1 MTNRREE
8 VLRPFVEQADYM
20 NERVSTGIEMNRKGW
35 AELSFVDGDGQPVK
49 GVTVEVRQTTHDF
62 RTGANLFMLDE
73 LEIDEKNA
81 EYKRLF
87 ADAFNMATLPFYW
100 RDLEPEQG
108 KPRYAK
114 DSPRVYRRPA
124 PDLCLE
130 YCEKH
135 GIEPKAHCLVYDNFA
150 PEWAKKDVRSM
161 KRLYIK
167 RFKELSERYA
177 DRIPSW
183 EVINETIWAF
193 SDTRS
198 EFMFAD
204 DYLEW
209 SFDNVAKYFP
219 ENHLILNEYGMFGGQ
234 PATTRAPYYMLIDRL
249 IREGKRVDSIGFQ
262 FHRFVTEE
270 NEAPSA
276 QKDFNPMQT
285 FRLLDLYARF
295 GRPMQI
301 TEVTFPAYRW
311 TEEDEDIQ
319 AEMLKNMYSMWFSQ
333 TQMEAIIYW
342 NLVDGYA
349 FNAEPGDFSCGENKL
364 AGGLMHFDITPKPA
378 LKVLRDLFTKQWR
391 TNETLTVG
399 ECGCA
404 AFKGFY
410 GEYDAEVIANGRT
423 THHAIHLSKTPDAN
437 PTFTLTV

>member
-1 MTNRREE
+1 MSDRREQ
-8 VLRPFVEQADYM
+8 VLKPFVQYADYM
-20 NERVSTGIEMNRKGW
+20 NDRVSSGIEMNRK
-35 AELSFVDGDGQPVK
+35 AYANLRFVDKEGNPVP
-49 GVTVEVRQTTHDF
+49 GAHAEIHQRTHDF
-62 RTGANLFMLDE
+62 KYGANLFMLGE
-73 LEIDEKNA
+73 METEEKNQA
-81 EYKRLF
+81 YEEYF
-87 ADAFNMATLPFYW
+87 ADCFNLATLPFYW
-100 RDLEPEQG
+100 SDLEPEQG

-161 KRLYIK
+161 KRLYLK

-262 FHRFVTEE
+262 FHRFVSEE
-270 NEAPSA
+270 NEAATS

-285 FRLLDLYARF
+285 FRLLDLYAKF

-333 TQMEAIIYW
+333 TRMEAIIYW

-349 FNAEPGDFSCGENKL
+349 AFAPLGDMTSGENRY
-364 AGGLMHFDITPKPA
+364 AGGLLRHDMTPKKA
-378 LKVLRDLFTKQWR
+378 YYTLRDLFKKTWHTEASVTANDEGR
-391 TNETLTVG
+391 TG
-399 ECGCA
+399 
-404 AFKGFY
+404 FKGFY
-410 GEYDAEVIANGRT
+410 GEYDLEVTANGQT
-423 THHAIHLSKTPDAN
+423 TPHTLHLTREHHLNDYPIVL
-437 PTFTLTV
+437 